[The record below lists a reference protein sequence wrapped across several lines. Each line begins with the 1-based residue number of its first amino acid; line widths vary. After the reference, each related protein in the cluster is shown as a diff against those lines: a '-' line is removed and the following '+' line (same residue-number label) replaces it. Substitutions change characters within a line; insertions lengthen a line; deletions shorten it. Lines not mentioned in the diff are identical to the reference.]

1 MYFLDHDET
10 DTTFLIY
17 GNPSHV
23 LGKYRPSRISRLQS
37 KSRVCRNWNFG
48 GSGVRLALE
57 AGFEE
62 VHSCDID
69 PICIQDA
76 KKDFSKDKRVHVYYK
91 DSSYQLRDI
100 IETIHEPITF
110 WLDAHN
116 GFPDPEAVD
125 VKNSP
130 LMEELDQIKEHPIK
144 SHIILIDDLHCCGT
158 LLFDFLTLDDIIEKV
173 LEVNPYYIITY
184 VDGGDEGEYPNN
196 VLAALPPD
204 HFP

>member
-1 MYFLDHDET
+1 MMKLIQLFLCLAIPLMCWENIGPEGFHAFNQNRVFVET
-10 DTTFLIY
+10 GT
-17 GNPSHV
+17 
-23 LGKYRPSRISRLQS
+23 
-37 KSRVCRNWNFG
+37 FG

-69 PICIQDA
+69 QTSVREA
-76 KKDFSKDKRVHVYYK
+76 KKQFTKDKRVHIYHK

-125 VKNSP
+125 VKNTP
-130 LMEELDQIKEHPIK
+130 LMEELEQIKEHPIK
-144 SHIILIDDLHCCGT
+144 SHIILIDDLHCCET
-158 LLFDFLTLDDIIEKV
+158 LLFDYLTLDDIIEKV
-173 LEVNPYYIITY
+173 LEVNPDYIITY
-184 VDGGDEGEYPNN
+184 VDGGNEGEYSNN
-196 VLAALPPD
+196 VLVALPP
-204 HFP
+204 PYLP